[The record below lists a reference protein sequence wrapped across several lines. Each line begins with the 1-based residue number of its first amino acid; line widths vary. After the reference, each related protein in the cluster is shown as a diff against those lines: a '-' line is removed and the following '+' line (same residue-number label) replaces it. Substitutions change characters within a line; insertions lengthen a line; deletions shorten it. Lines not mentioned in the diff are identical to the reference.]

1 MGLKELLHELSDT
14 ANQLNC
20 LKTGE
25 FILSSGATSSYYFD
39 GRILTLNP
47 KGASL
52 IGSIV
57 LELFTDLQIDAVA
70 GPAVAAVPI
79 ISAVVVL
86 SSLSSQNLSGIIMRA
101 QPKTHG
107 TKQSL
112 EGDVV
117 SGMKVVVVDDTCT
130 TGGSLLS
137 TIDALQQAGCTVVSC
152 VCVLDRK
159 EGGSSALEKRGVSL
173 VSLLEIDQA
182 SKKIK
187 PSSIALGTR

>member
-1 MGLKELLHELSDT
+1 MGLKEKLQELSDT
-14 ANQLNC
+14 ANQLSC

-25 FILSSGATSSYYFD
+25 FILASGVSSSYYFD

-47 KGASL
+47 KGSWL
-52 IGSIV
+52 IGSII
-57 LELFTDLQIDAVA
+57 LELFTDVQIDAVA

-86 SSLSSQNLSGIIMRA
+86 SALSNQNVGGIIMRS

-112 EGDVV
+112 EGDVAP
-117 SGMKVVVVDDTCT
+117 GMRVVVVDDTCT
-130 TGGSLLS
+130 TGASLLS
-137 TIDALQQAGCTVVSC
+137 TIDALQASGCVVVSC

-159 EGGSSALEKRGVSL
+159 EGGVSALEKRGVSF
-173 VSLLEIDQA
+173 VSLLEIDSA
-182 SKKIK
+182 ANKTK
-187 PSSIALGTR
+187 PSPATLGTR

>member
-1 MGLKELLHELSDT
+1 
-14 ANQLNC
+14 
-20 LKTGE
+20 
-25 FILSSGATSSYYFD
+25 
-39 GRILTLNP
+39 
-47 KGASL
+47 
-52 IGSIV
+52 
-57 LELFTDLQIDAVA
+57 
-70 GPAVAAVPI
+70 
-79 ISAVVVL
+79 
-86 SSLSSQNLSGIIMRA
+86 MRA

>member
-117 SGMKVVVVDDTCT
+117 SGMRVVVVDDTCT

-173 VSLLEIDQA
+173 VSLLEIDQT

>member
-173 VSLLEIDQA
+173 VSLLEIDRA